1 MLIRGAVGDSLAQ
14 PCTFCSSPGR
24 CIECVPSEQLTT
36 MLDTFNGQ
44 IVSLSMHSFG
54 CRVVQRVLEHCGG
67 TPRYDSVMA
76 EVQTVRSAVVLGAC

>member
-1 MLIRGAVGDSLAQ
+1 MHVPNNRNPPPPAA
-14 PCTFCSSPGR
+14 R
-24 CIECVPSEQLTT
+24 CIECVPSEHLAT

-54 CRVVQRVLEHCGG
+54 CRVVQRILEHCGG

-76 EVQTVRSAVVLGAC
+76 EVMTVSQSGGRLGNLA